1 MNLPCFTHSA
11 CFEKS
16 DIENN
21 NFTFVTFTNGRKV
34 LKEFHEIICELY
46 FCNLTLSFV
55 LITNIY
61 QCKPESYFRIA
72 ITIIDVAT
80 GPIFSFVGES
90 NSNLFK
96 KSYIQLSISMRERVS

>member
-1 MNLPCFTHSA
+1 M
-11 CFEKS
+11 
-16 DIENN
+16 
-21 NFTFVTFTNGRKV
+21 
-34 LKEFHEIICELY
+34 
-46 FCNLTLSFV
+46 
-55 LITNIY
+55 ITNIY

-96 KSYIQLSISMRERVS
+96 KSYIQLSISMREGFLGPVSCAKNIINHCILNSRSKSDLKNVHSRCFSNSKIIS